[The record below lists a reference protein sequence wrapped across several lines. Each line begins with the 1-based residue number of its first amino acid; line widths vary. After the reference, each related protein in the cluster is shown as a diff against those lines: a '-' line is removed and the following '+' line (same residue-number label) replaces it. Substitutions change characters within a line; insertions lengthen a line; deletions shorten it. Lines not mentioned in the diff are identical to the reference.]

1 MATNYKLY
9 INSKDRTIGNTTNFT
24 VSFKEKILL
33 KPNVSYHC
41 YVESAEIPFTF
52 YGINSTNNK
61 FIYVKDAVSTTIT
74 IPVGNYTKSTFPSA
88 LETAIGDS
96 NLHITYSETT
106 GKLRFTNSSHSHTFD
121 FATLGGNAYSVLGF
135 NENDEVDFTTSVTS
149 TNVANFITPYEKIY
163 IRSSISSLSYDTGSL
178 SKTDILEKIQIG
190 NITPFDDTIYFRA
203 TEPYK
208 ALLTQNGFDTVY
220 IKLTDIRGRDID
232 LNGQNWNLCIVVE
245 QSI

>member
-9 INSKDRTIGNTTNFT
+9 INSKDRTIGTTTNFT

-33 KPNVSYHC
+33 KPNTSYHC

-61 FIYVKDAVSTTIT
+61 FVYVKDGVSSTIT
-74 IPVGNYTKSTFPSA
+74 IPVGNYTKTTFIPA
-88 LETAIGDS
+88 LETAIND
-96 NLHITYSETT
+96 NQLDITYSETT
-106 GKLRFTNSSHSHTFD
+106 GKLTFTCSSHTHEFN

-135 NENDEVDFTTSVTS
+135 NENDIITFTTSVVS

-208 ALLTQNGFDTVY
+208 ALLTQGGFDTIYV
-220 IKLTDIRGRDID
+220 KLTDIRGRDID
-232 LNGQNWNLCIVVE
+232 LNGQNWNLCVVVE